1 MGMMLEPEIPLAT
14 GMEPWLSGISG
25 HACYSYHLH
34 IPTLNAGGCADHRIT
49 YLRSESRRTKHRNRT
64 LKGRQPR
71 EEVFAYG
78 LLYAT
83 TTSNMDPSMLTDM
96 ILDLE
101 DKTWRALMD
110 TGTALLP
117 FLSPECIMLF
127 PMGLKISAKTVP
139 SIEDV
144 MKSEAFV
151 PWRRYRLSEVE
162 VRPLG
167 PEAAIITYR
176 AKATRQ
182 HITHDDDERQDEFSA
197 LISSTWQKDPE
208 AGKWLMCVHQ
218 QTPYEL
224 EV

>member
-96 ILDLE
+96 ILSGRQDMASV
-101 DKTWRALMD
+101 DGHRDRTPTIPQSRVHHAVSH
-110 TGTALLP
+110 G
-117 FLSPECIMLF
+117 
-127 PMGLKISAKTVP
+127 
-139 SIEDV
+139 IEDV

>member
-1 MGMMLEPEIPLAT
+1 
-14 GMEPWLSGISG
+14 
-25 HACYSYHLH
+25 
-34 IPTLNAGGCADHRIT
+34 
-49 YLRSESRRTKHRNRT
+49 
-64 LKGRQPR
+64 
-71 EEVFAYG
+71 
-78 LLYAT
+78 
-83 TTSNMDPSMLTDM
+83 MDPSMLTDV

-127 PMGLKISAKTVP
+127 PMGLKISAKTEP

-176 AKATRQ
+176 VNATRQ
-182 HITHDDDERQDEFSA
+182 HITHDDDQRQDEFSA
-197 LISSTWQKDPE
+197 LISSTWRKDPE
-208 AGKWLMCVHQ
+208 AGRWLMCVHQ